1 MICKCELF
9 KKCCKCKLFMNVIF
23 IETITFQFMYN
34 SKTISRH
41 ILIRLTK
48 IEISCLITCKKF
60 MQMNFY
66 MPL

>member
-9 KKCCKCKLFMNVIF
+9 KKCYKLFMNVIF

-60 MQMNFY
+60 M
-66 MPL
+66 